1 MVFVLVGS
9 TSEGFETFLRS
20 GTLPTPDIE
29 GANGEQQIIIKPFIS
44 LMTKDKAEG
53 RSSPTPG
60 PSRPTDKGKGK
71 EPAADNS
78 PTPGLSRPTD
88 KGKGKET
95 AAGNTPEQAGIL
107 DVGGAGSEDSA
118 GVRGEL
124 GGPGIEHSAGPEAG
138 VGDQLGGDDMD
149 ASAKAAAL
157 LAQLR
162 STLRTQQSGE
172 FSCKPTSHTVTD

>member
-9 TSEGFETFLRS
+9 TSEGFETYLRS

-44 LMTKDKAEG
+44 LMTKDEAEG

-71 EPAADNS
+71 EPAAGNS
-78 PTPGLSRPTD
+78 
-88 KGKGKET
+88 
-95 AAGNTPEQAGIL
+95 PEQAGIL

>member
-44 LMTKDKAEG
+44 LMTKDEAEG

-60 PSRPTDKGKGK
+60 P
-71 EPAADNS
+71 
-78 PTPGLSRPTD
+78 SRPTD

-149 ASAKAAAL
+149 SSAKAAAL